1 MAMKVDLMTQ
11 KQVGVATGMAIAV
24 AVTAATLALPF
35 VWPGFP
41 AGPDDQAGTMRLWAY
56 VTTGVA
62 FWLLVSVARLAKH
75 RFFTPEDIDGAA
87 GPSETAKA
95 RMLQSML
102 QNTLE
107 QSVLAIAVYGAWFA
121 LAPAETRLLP
131 LLCMALFSLGRILF
145 FWGYERGAVARSLGF
160 ALTFYPT
167 VGLFILLLG
176 FSTARL
182 IGAAHA
188 IPLQTTF
195 GLDPAMLG

>member
-1 MAMKVDLMTQ
+1 MTQ
-11 KQVGVATGMAIAV
+11 KQIGVATGMAIAV
-24 AVTAATLALPF
+24 AITVITLALPF

-41 AGPDDQAGTMRLWAY
+41 TGPDDLAGTMRLWAY
-56 VTTGVA
+56 VTTGVS

-75 RFFTPEDIDGAA
+75 RFFTPADIDAAA
-87 GPSETAKA
+87 GSSETSTA
-95 RMLQSML
+95 RVLQSLL

-121 LAPAETRLLP
+121 LGPAEARLLP
-131 LLCMALFSLGRILF
+131 LLCVALFGLGRLLF
-145 FWGYERGAVARSLGF
+145 FVGYERGAVTRALGF

-167 VGLFILLLG
+167 VALFILLLG
-176 FSTARL
+176 FSAARL
-182 IGAAHA
+182 IGAAEA